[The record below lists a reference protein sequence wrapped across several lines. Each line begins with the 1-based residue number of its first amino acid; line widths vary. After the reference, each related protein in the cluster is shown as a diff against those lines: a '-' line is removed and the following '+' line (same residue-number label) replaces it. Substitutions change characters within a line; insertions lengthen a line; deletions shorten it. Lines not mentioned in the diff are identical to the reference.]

1 MAVVFAVVWLC
12 AILYWR
18 SSGGAP
24 GGGQML
30 LVLGVLPLGLLAGLW
45 LVRGRRAAK
54 RRAPEVADTGA
65 SGDALETDAGQAHP
79 PLDCL
84 AGALRLS
91 CGDAPDAVL
100 ALLQAPPRPGLHP
113 RFRDRDGLPV
123 FAAYCD
129 GLETAAA
136 ADAMSRRLQPQGSR
150 APEEERLRALA
161 LLQPVAEELFDGL
174 ALQLPPLPV
183 SEERVVAG
191 LRRRERH
198 EVGEAVRI
206 RVLLPSAWPQ
216 PLRQACGD
224 WLLESALDGG
234 LDARRIALEVLA
246 VQGPEDTWRLLD
258 RLGTATADEQSWQ
271 LLLACDSAIGERAVH
286 ALMSSGRLMD
296 SRRAEGLVPGEAAAG
311 VLLRPPAAAA
321 PASPEP
327 AASMHRVRMSAL
339 QSTTPPR
346 AAARA
351 TAELITRTLQH
362 AAVEPDAV
370 AMVVSDA
377 DQRPS
382 RAVEASAAAATACPE
397 LDTATQCGALG
408 VPCGDIGHVAP
419 LALLALAAA
428 QVRASRQ
435 PALALAVAAERERAA
450 VVFTPPASASAPS
463 PDNAGASPDL
473 AA

>member
-45 LVRGRRAAK
+45 LIRRKRAAH
-54 RRAPEVADTGA
+54 RRQPEATDTVADD
-65 SGDALETDAGQAHP
+65 DALETDAGQVHP

-84 AGALRLS
+84 AGALRLP
-91 CGDAPDAVL
+91 CGDAPGAVL
-100 ALLQAPPRPGLHP
+100 AALQAPPRPGLHP

-123 FAAYCD
+123 FAAHVD
-129 GLETAAA
+129 GLDTEAV
-136 ADAMSRRLQPQGSR
+136 ADAMARLSPAEGSR

-161 LLQPVAEELFDGL
+161 LLQPVAEELFDEV
-174 ALQLPPLPV
+174 ALQLPPLPA

-191 LRRRERH
+191 LRRREQHDVR
-198 EVGEAVRI
+198 EAVRI

-224 WLLESALDGG
+224 WLLEAALAAG
-234 LDARRIALEVLA
+234 LDARRIALELLA
-246 VQGPEDTWRLLD
+246 MQGPEDTWRLLD
-258 RLGTATADEQSWQ
+258 RLGTTAADEQSWQ
-271 LLLACDSAIGERAVH
+271 LLLACDSAIGERGVQ

-311 VLLRPPAAAA
+311 VLLRPPGA
-321 PASPEP
+321 PEP
-327 AASMHRVRMSAL
+327 MSSEAAVAMHRVRLAAL
-339 QSTTPPR
+339 QSTPPPR

-351 TAELITRTLQH
+351 TAELITRALQH
-362 AAVEPDAV
+362 AAIEPDAV

-382 RAVEASAAAATACPE
+382 RAVEASAAAASACPE

-408 VPCGDIGHVAP
+408 VACGDIGHVAP
-419 LALLALAAA
+419 LALLVLAAA
-428 QVRASRQ
+428 QVRVSQQ
-435 PALALAVAAERERAA
+435 PVLALAVAAECERAA
-450 VVFTPPASASAPS
+450 VAFAPMAPASASS
-463 PDNAGASPDL
+463 PDNAGEPPDL